1 MEEKTLVLI
10 KPDAM
15 VKQLAGNVISD
26 LYNLNLKMI
35 GLKLVNVQRELAEK
49 HYDKL
54 KSEKGEKIFEGT
66 IKHLIGEYHENENVV
81 AIVYK
86 GKNAIQKVREF
97 AGETNPEKAYF
108 SSIRGKYGRIISEKN
123 LFESVIHASDS
134 KENAE
139 REIDLWFDKSE
150 LVE

>member
-1 MEEKTLVLI
+1 MERTLVLI

-15 VKQLAGNVISD
+15 VKQLAGNIISD

-35 GLKLVNVQRELAEK
+35 GLKLVNIQRELAEK

-54 KSEKGEKIFEGT
+54 KSEKGEKIFEAT
-66 IKHLIGEYHENENVV
+66 IKHLTGNYHENENVI

-86 GKNAIQKVREF
+86 GENAIQKIRDFVG
-97 AGETNPEKAYF
+97 ATNPEKANP
-108 SSIRGKYGRIISEKN
+108 SSIRGKYGRIISEKD
-123 LFESVIHASDS
+123 LFETVVHASDS

-139 REIDLWFDKSE
+139 REINLWFNESE